1 MVVVSITRL
10 RVRHWRYLPG
20 FFLQAFRLALQ
31 AKSAKGNLAVSI
43 VSEARNTFWTR
54 SVWEDEETL
63 RGFMLA
69 GAHGRNMPK
78 LAAWCDEASVVR
90 WAQESA
96 QLPSWRET
104 HQRMQ
109 SEGRASKVAHPSLD
123 HLSYT
128 IPAPQVRPGQEL
140 TFK

>member
-20 FFLQAFRLALQ
+20 FFFQTVRSALQ
-31 AKSAKGNLAVSI
+31 AKSASGNLAVSI

-54 SVWEDEETL
+54 SVWESEAAL

-69 GAHGRNMPK
+69 GAHKRAMPK
-78 LAAWCDEASVVR
+78 LARWCDEGSIVR
-90 WAQESA
+90 WTQETLR
-96 QLPSWRET
+96 LPDWNET

-109 SEGRASKVAHPSLD
+109 KEGRASKVAHPSPD
-123 HLSYT
+123 HASYT

-140 TFK
+140 VFK